1 MATAATAA
9 PAARSSQLLVRT
21 RFRNLGRNLAWV
33 LVTAAHLMVFPYSAR
48 LNNPNENVRVWTT
61 KALVDHRTFK
71 LDETE
76 REWGFVDDKVAV
88 GGHTYSSKAPG
99 LSLLGVPIYFVQSRA
114 LKLAGARALTPRAA
128 TLGLRMFAVALPLGL
143 FLWAFSRY
151 VERMT
156 ASSLARDLSVV
167 GLGLGSLLYP
177 YGVIFVGHA
186 HGAALAFA
194 SFMLLAPATG
204 APVSRRGLV
213 AAGVCAGAAVLFEY
227 QVIVAAAALAA
238 FALHRH
244 RRGVGWMLLG
254 AAPPALLLAVYHTA
268 VFGKPWD
275 LPWAH
280 VQNAGFAAY
289 HAHGFLGLTAP
300 RPDAIAAMLFAPEL
314 GLYVFS
320 PYLAVGTLGALGA
333 ALLPGRRRAEGIVVL
348 AASAGMLL
356 FTSSLTFW
364 RGGWCAG
371 PRYVTVLAPF
381 LTIGIALAWGRIGRS
396 LAATA
401 VLGGLVIASVFMNAV
416 SAALFPHFPPQ
427 LRNPIFQLALPLVG
441 RGFVPYGF
449 GRLLGLPGAWSLAPV
464 AAVVVAAVALA
475 LRAGTQRT
483 RRRALRAGL
492 SVVVAVAFL
501 LPLSRYARTLTS
513 AETQAVH
520 VVEEVWEPPPPRPP
534 PPAPAPRPPPPRAL
548 PRK

>member
-1 MATAATAA
+1 MSILDWQQPPTYREPGAMATAATAA
-9 PAARSSQLLVRT
+9 PAARSTQVLVRT

-61 KALVDHRTFK
+61 KALVEHRTFT
-71 LDETE
+71 LDAVE

-99 LSLLGVPIYFVQSRA
+99 LSLLGVPVYLVQSRV
-114 LKLAGARALTPRAA
+114 LRFFGTGPGSLTPRAA

-151 VERMT
+151 VERRT
-156 ASSLARDLSVV
+156 ASALARDLSVV
-167 GLGLGSLLYP
+167 ALGLGSLLYP

-204 APVSRRGLV
+204 APVSRRGLI

-227 QVIVAAAALAA
+227 QVIVAAAVLAA
-238 FALHRH
+238 FALYRH

-254 AAPPALLLAVYHTA
+254 AAPPAILLAVYHTA

-280 VQNAGFAAY
+280 VQNTGFAAY

-300 RPDAIAAMLFAPEL
+300 RLDAIADMLFAPEL

-320 PYLAVGTLGALGA
+320 PYLVVGTLGALGA

-348 AASAGMLL
+348 AVSAGMLL

-381 LTIGIALAWGRIGRS
+381 LTIGIALVWERIGRW

-416 SAALFPHFPPQ
+416 SAALFPHYPPQ

-441 RGFVPYGF
+441 RGFVPYGL
-449 GRLLGLPGAWSLAPV
+449 GWLLGLRGAWSLAPLAAVIV
-464 AAVVVAAVALA
+464 AALVMAL
-475 LRAGTQRT
+475 LAGTERT
-483 RRRALRAGL
+483 RRRVLRAGL
-492 SVVVAVAFL
+492 AGVVAVAFL
-501 LPLSRYARTLTS
+501 LPLSRYARKLTS
-513 AETQAVH
+513 AETQAVR
-520 VVEEVWEPPPPRPP
+520 VVEQVWEPRP
-534 PPAPAPRPPPPRAL
+534 
-548 PRK
+548 